1 MQRKHSHCIVMHHW
15 PTMMPLHCLES
26 GHIMILRCRGITTLS
41 VSQSLSVSPVK
52 RLIFLSSTPQSEWW
66 PYTYRFNIQPI
77 IWPNLLMSN
86 SRKIHNQLHNQLQ
99 QLPSY
104 NQITTKTS
112 IYNQTYTQHRTNM
125 NNSKSWLHYGIWIL
139 TNRSNYPHTTK
150 LQPKQQYKT
159 KHIPNT

>member
-104 NQITTKTS
+104 NQITTDWFSSCVSNLHRRHVESVISPITTHKITWYLSPLLSAELLPS
-112 IYNQTYTQHRTNM
+112 IY
-125 NNSKSWLHYGIWIL
+125 SLDLVFFPI
-139 TNRSNYPHTTK
+139 
-150 LQPKQQYKT
+150 
-159 KHIPNT
+159 